1 MNLTFQNAQGRTL
14 AARLDEPA
22 AGRPPLA
29 YALFAHCFTCS
40 KDLRAA
46 RSIARALCEKGLA
59 VLRFDFT
66 GLGESEGDFG
76 GSNFSSNV
84 SDLVAAA
91 AFLEEDYEAPA
102 LLVGHS
108 LGGAA
113 VLRAAAQ
120 IESVRAVATIAA
132 PFDPGH
138 AAKLFKESLEK
149 IRHRGAATV
158 CIGERPFTIQ
168 RQLLEDLS
176 ETNMETA
183 IHGLGRALLLFHSP
197 LDNAVGIEHATSIFK
212 AARHPKSFVSLDQ
225 ADHLLTDAA
234 DAAYV
239 GAVTAAWAARYVGA
253 AQSTREQ
260 AAQEHGAPGEHRVV
274 ARTKQGGL
282 RTELLAGRHALV
294 ADEPADVP
302 GGTDAGPT
310 PYDYLGAA
318 LGACTSMTLQMYAGR
333 KGWPLE
339 EAVTRV
345 AHSKIHAED
354 CAACETRE
362 GKIDRL
368 EREVEAVGPLSEE
381 QRRRLLEI
389 ANKCPVHRTLEG
401 EIDVQT
407 RLREAAP
414 AGTPANESAGRAS

>member
-1 MNLTFQNAQGRTL
+1 MNLTFQNAQGHTL
-14 AARLDEPA
+14 AARLDAPA
-22 AGRPPLA
+22 SGAPLA

-46 RSIARALCEKGLA
+46 RTIARALCEEGLA

-91 AFLEEDYEAPA
+91 GFLKEHYEAPA

-120 IESVRAVATIAA
+120 IESARAVATIAA

-138 AAKLFKESLEK
+138 AAKLFEESLEK

-158 CIGERPFTIQ
+158 CIGERSFVVKK
-168 RQLLEDLS
+168 QLLDDLS
-176 ETNMETA
+176 KVRMEVA
-183 IHGLGRALLLFHSP
+183 IHDLGRALLLLHGP
-197 LDNAVGIEHATSIFK
+197 LDNTVGIEHATAIFK
-212 AARHPKSFVSLDQ
+212 AARHPKSFISLDQ
-225 ADHLLTDAA
+225 ADHLLTEAA
-234 DAAYV
+234 DAEYV
-239 GAVTAAWAARYVGA
+239 GAVTAAWAVRYVDASQNEKEQGA
-253 AQSTREQ
+253 EKER
-260 AAQEHGAPGEHRVV
+260 RVV
-274 ARTKQGGL
+274 ARTKEGGL
-282 RTELLAGRHALV
+282 RTDLLANGHALV
-294 ADEPADVP
+294 ADEPTDVP

-310 PYDYLGAA
+310 PYDYLAAA

-333 KGWPLE
+333 KAWPLE
-339 EAVTRV
+339 EAVTHV
-345 AHSKIHAED
+345 SHMKIHAED
-354 CAACETRE
+354 CAECETKE

-368 EREVEAVGPLSEE
+368 EREVEVVGPLSEE
-381 QRRRLLEI
+381 QRQRLLEI
-389 ANKCPVHRTLEG
+389 ANRCPVHRTLEG

-407 RLREAAP
+407 RLREASP
-414 AGTPANESAGRAS
+414 TGTPANESAGRAS